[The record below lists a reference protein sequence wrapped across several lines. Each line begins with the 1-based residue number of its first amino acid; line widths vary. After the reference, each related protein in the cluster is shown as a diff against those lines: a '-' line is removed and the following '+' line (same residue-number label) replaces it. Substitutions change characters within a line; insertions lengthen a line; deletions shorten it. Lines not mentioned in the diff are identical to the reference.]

1 MATRVAPS
9 MTGYLHLGHLYHL
22 LWVYAYAE
30 RMGVPVFL
38 RIEDHDL
45 SRARPAYEKAFFAD
59 LASFG
64 MVWQGDM
71 LRQQDDLTFYDQQ
84 LAILEEA
91 GLVYGCRC
99 SRRELA
105 KLQPVGTSEPVY
117 PGRCSDKKLPLEGHT
132 VRFRVTSDRIKFK
145 DGQLGWQE
153 HVPAQQ
159 CGDFAIRDRTG
170 QYTYQFCCVCD
181 DMRQEIRH
189 VVRGEDVLPSTGRQ
203 LQLFAAL
210 GAPPPAYL
218 HHPLLC
224 DEAGNKLSKR
234 QHTCSLR
241 SRLEEGD
248 SPEQLLAEAVGLQ
261 SPISLA
267 SALECVSAQMNQS
280 AS

>member
-30 RMGVPVFL
+30 RMGVPVCL
-38 RIEDHDL
+38 RIEDHDR
-45 SRARPAYEKAFFAD
+45 SRARPAYEKALFAD
-59 LASFG
+59 LAAFG
-64 MVWQGDM
+64 MAWRGDV
-71 LRQQDDLTFYDQQ
+71 LRQQDDVTFYDQQ
-84 LAILEEA
+84 VAMLQDA
-91 GLVYGCRC
+91 GLVYGCAC

-105 KLQPVGTSEPVY
+105 DLQLAGAPELFY
-117 PGRCSDKKLPLEGHT
+117 PGRCSEKKLPLEGHT
-132 VRFRVTSDRIKFK
+132 VRFRVGPDRMRFK
-145 DGQLGWQE
+145 DERLGWQE

-181 DMRQEIRH
+181 DIRQEIRH

-203 LQLFAAL
+203 LQLFHAFD
-210 GAPPPAYL
+210 APAPTYL

-224 DEAGNKLSKR
+224 DEAGNKWSKR
-234 QHTCSLR
+234 QHAVSLR
-241 SRLEEGD
+241 SRLEKGV
-248 SPEQLLAEAVGLQ
+248 SPEQLLAEAVGLHQ
-261 SPISLA
+261 PISLA
-267 SALECVSAQMNQS
+267 TALECVTGQLNQS

>member
-99 SRRELA
+99 SRKDLA
-105 KLQPVGTSEPVY
+105 NLQSVGKSGGVY
-117 PGRCSDKKLPLEGHT
+117 SGRCSDKKLPLEGHT
-132 VRFRVTSDRIKFK
+132 VRFRVTTDRIKFK
-145 DGQLGWQE
+145 DGRLGWQE
-153 HVPAQQ
+153 QVPAQQ
-159 CGDFAIRDRTG
+159 SGDFPVRDRMG

-181 DMRQEIRH
+181 DIRQEIRH
-189 VVRGEDVLPSTGRQ
+189 VVRGEDLLSSTGRQ
-203 LQLFAAL
+203 LQLFEAF
-210 GAPPPAYL
+210 GEPPPTYL

-234 QHTCSLR
+234 QHTTSLR
-241 SRLEEGD
+241 SQLVKGI

-267 SALECVSAQMNQS
+267 SALEYVSAQMNQS